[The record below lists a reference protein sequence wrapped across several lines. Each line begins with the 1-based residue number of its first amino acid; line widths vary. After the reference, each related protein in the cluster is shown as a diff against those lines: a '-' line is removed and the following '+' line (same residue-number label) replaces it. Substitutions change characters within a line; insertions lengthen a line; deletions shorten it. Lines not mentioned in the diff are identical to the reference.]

1 MEDNEEDRRNEKP
14 DWESLKKEARE
25 HEDRSK
31 KNVGEMRPE
40 KPNWDSLKK
49 KARDTE
55 NKIKWAVLSNSQK
68 NDSPNKMDSNNMR
81 RPNPGSFTSEK
92 NKKFERDRYVQ
103 GHSQTLISESNSF
116 Y

>member
-14 DWESLKKEARE
+14 NWEFLKKEARE

-31 KNVGEMRPE
+31 TSVSGIRTE

-55 NKIKWAVLSNSQK
+55 NKIKWAVLSNPQK
-68 NDSPNKMDSNNMR
+68 NESPNKMAPNNMR
-81 RPNPGSFTSEK
+81 RTNPGSFTSEK
-92 NKKFERDRYVQ
+92 TSDSKGIDMFKGIRKR
-103 GHSQTLISESNSF
+103 
-116 Y
+116 